1 MFLKTNF
8 QHERVFYVDIIP
20 QHPHQLLVPFNITDT
35 RKWMLFQAF
44 KKNISVRA
52 FQPRDAAVLQRR
64 QAERAAQMLQRLSS
78 GEADGADNNSK
89 LLSPGALSQSPGS
102 HTMGSPQRKKQKPLI
117 RDRSSSI
124 GSQHSLRERAN
135 STVSEFGL
143 GTMQSPNRA
152 PPSINR
158 RSVNGRP
165 FQILVPLMARV
176 SEVIHRVAADLEV
189 ESGHVALFFVQQM
202 TTNKAW
208 MRRRFFAPPT
218 TLANCGHD
226 TVKVTLETQKV
237 SMKVNAR
244 YCVFYRINP
253 FSVLAEQ
260 DVRLFRTIDF
270 LIVDERIRY
279 WRRLFL
285 EYLRTNN
292 PVRKTIDLTEDQPAT
307 NPSTPTRPAETAMD
321 VIETGA
327 EAEPGA
333 KESSGLRSRAG
344 SEAHSGAQQ
353 TGSSQAAGSQ
363 GSQRAASV
371 VWPEPPGPY
380 DGREE
385 AMITYRVAA
394 NTHFR
399 AITEHL
405 RDVAGIPKNYAELE
419 ALKLPAA
426 SREAFSSNGGESSSM
441 SLVQQHLRLME
452 TRKALGVNALG
463 TCSDYL
469 RTTPD
474 NDALTPAFPLLV
486 SCIRKNQIDEIL
498 FGSCVAGQ
506 VMDSM

>member
-1 MFLKTNF
+1 M
-8 QHERVFYVDIIP
+8 DIIP
-20 QHPHQLLVPFNITDT
+20 QLPRQLLVPFNITDT

-52 FQPRDAAVLQRR
+52 FQPRDAAILQRR
-64 QAERAAQMLQRLSS
+64 HAERAAQMLQRLSS
-78 GEADGADNNSK
+78 GESVDNDK
-89 LLSPGALSQSPGS
+89 LLSPGALSQQSPGS
-102 HTMGSPQRKKQKPLI
+102 QTLGSPVRKKQKSLI

-189 ESGHVALFFVQQM
+189 ESGHLALFFVQQM
-202 TTNKAW
+202 NTSRAW
-208 MRRRFFAPPT
+208 MRRRYFAPPT
-218 TLANCGHD
+218 TLANCGQD
-226 TVKVTLETQKV
+226 TVKETLETQKV

-285 EYLRTNN
+285 EHLRTNN
-292 PVRKTIDLTEDQPAT
+292 PVRKTIDLTDDQPTT
-307 NPSTPTRPAETAMD
+307 NPSTPTRTAETAMD

-327 EAEPGA
+327 EAEA
-333 KESSGLRSRAG
+333 AVKEGNGMRSRSG
-344 SEAHSGAQQ
+344 SEVHPGGAVSRSHSQ
-353 TGSSQAAGSQ
+353 AGSQ

-405 RDVAGIPKNYAELE
+405 RDAAGIPKNFAELE
-419 ALKLPAA
+419 ALKLPAVG
-426 SREAFSSNGGESSSM
+426 SEVSSSNGNNNGEDPSM
-441 SLVQQHLRLME
+441 SLVQQHLQLVE
-452 TRKALGVNALG
+452 TRKALGVNPLA

-469 RTTPD
+469 RSTPD
-474 NDALTPAFPLLV
+474 SSALTPAFPLLV
-486 SCIRKNQIDEIL
+486 SCIRKNHIDEIL
-498 FGSCVAGQ
+498 FGSCVAAQ